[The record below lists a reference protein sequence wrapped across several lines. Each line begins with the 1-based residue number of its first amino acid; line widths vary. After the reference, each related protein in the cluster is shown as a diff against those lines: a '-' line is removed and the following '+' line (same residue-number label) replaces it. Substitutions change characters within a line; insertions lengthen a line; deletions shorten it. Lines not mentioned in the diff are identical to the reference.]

1 MADFAAFLS
10 AHTNAAAQPQ
20 ILPAGSATQR
30 AGSLLCATDHMM
42 AAKLT
47 PEYITEQLKA
57 FYLLPKEQLGD
68 ALAEGSA
75 ALASEGNVHGTGP
88 LLILANVAGRL
99 HLLYGFSKAPQDVT
113 TTRNSTFQRAKYIVC
128 YGHRGSDM
136 ELPFANPVT
145 PDTLFKDKSAK
156 LADFETAA
164 AVPVQTAN
172 DDDDGLSAPPT
183 AAVTVGSTS
192 YV

>member
-10 AHTNAAAQPQ
+10 AHTNAGAQPQ
-20 ILPAGSATQR
+20 NLPPGSATQR
-30 AGSLLCATDHMM
+30 AGSLLCATDHMV

-113 TTRNSTFQRAKYIVC
+113 TTRQSTFQRAQYIV
-128 YGHRGSDM
+128 
-136 ELPFANPVT
+136 
-145 PDTLFKDKSAK
+145 
-156 LADFETAA
+156 
-164 AVPVQTAN
+164 
-172 DDDDGLSAPPT
+172 
-183 AAVTVGSTS
+183 
-192 YV
+192 